1 MRANRR
7 AAQGA
12 HSSIRDRAAQE
23 VSPQTSRIGR
33 RRSGEDSLV
42 RASRASGVTRSA
54 GAALGLLAMLAVAAC
69 QPIATLPKPA
79 PGGTAVE
86 ALIGSPSPLNPLFE
100 QDDATRDVDS
110 VIYQGLTSVD
120 SNQRVVGLLA
130 SDWAISPDHLT
141 YTFTIRSGVKWADG
155 EPFTV
160 DDVIFTFHVL
170 QDPEYDVPGAAFW
183 RQLGVAKA
191 GDDQVVFT
199 LRAPS
204 AAFPLALRIGIIAKH
219 LFDGLAPPEIAASAY
234 SGTRA
239 IGTGPFMVASID
251 SHGITLD
258 RNPYA
263 SPKPY
268 LDHLIMRTFPAD
280 NPQAAILAV
289 RSGAADLVGGLEPEE
304 LNTLQN
310 SSDVTVMD
318 VRTYTNAFVSMNDEG
333 DGKAYFGDVNVRKA
347 LVQAVNRDAVI
358 SDVLGGHAEADP
370 TPIPT
375 GDWAYADA
383 AARRYPYDEIAAA
396 HALDSAG
403 WSIAPGSQFRTNKSG
418 LVFEVTL
425 MVEDTFPN
433 REIAD
438 AVARQLG
445 SIGVQ
450 VKVKPVA
457 LSDLIQNY
465 LLPRSYQMALVV
477 YDVGPD
483 PDLYSLWHSGA
494 DPGTLNFAYAHG
506 WGLIDKDLE
515 DGRAAIEQ
523 AERLAAYSDFQ
534 TLIADQ
540 APAIFL
546 YSAHYDYAV
555 SQRVRGVHVN
565 RVIEPEDRF
574 QYVTDWYV
582 NTTA

>member
-1 MRANRR
+1 MA
-7 AAQGA
+7 
-12 HSSIRDRAAQE
+12 I
-23 VSPQTSRIGR
+23 
-33 RRSGEDSLV
+33 LF
-42 RASRASGVTRSA
+42 
-54 GAALGLLAMLAVAAC
+54 LAAC
-69 QPIATLPKPA
+69 QPIATLPKA
-79 PGGTAVE
+79 ASGGTAVE
-86 ALIGSPSPLNPLFE
+86 ALVGSPGPLNPLFE
-100 QDDATRDVDS
+100 QDDTTRDVDS
-110 VIYQGLTSVD
+110 VIYQGLTTVD
-120 SNQRVVGLLA
+120 ANQNVVGLLA

-141 YTFTIRSGVKWADG
+141 YTFNIRSGIKWADG
-155 EPFTV
+155 YPFTV
-160 DDVIFTFHVL
+160 DDVVFTYHVL

-191 GDDQVVFT
+191 NDNQVVFT
-199 LRAPS
+199 LRSPS
-204 AAFPLALRIGIIAKH
+204 AAFPLALRTGIIAKH
-219 LFDGLAPPEIAASAY
+219 LFDGLAPPQIESSPL
-234 SGTRA
+234 SGSHA

-268 LDHLIMRTFPAD
+268 LDHLVMRTYPAN

-304 LNTLQN
+304 LNALTT
-310 SSDVTVMD
+310 STDVSVMD
-318 VRTYTNAFVSMNDEG
+318 VRTYTNAFVSLNSDGEG
-333 DGKAYFGDVNVRKA
+333 KQYFSDVNVRKA
-347 LVQAVNRDAVI
+347 LVQAVNRDSMI
-358 SDVLGGHAEADP
+358 SEVLGGHAEADP

-383 AARRYPYDEIAAA
+383 AARKYPYDQIAAA
-396 HALDSAG
+396 NALDAAG
-403 WSIAPGSQFRTNKSG
+403 WKIPAGSQYRTNKSG
-418 LVFEVTL
+418 LVFQVT
-425 MVEDTFPN
+425 MVVSDSFPN

-438 AVARQLG
+438 AVTRQLG
-445 SIGVQ
+445 AIGIQ
-450 VKVKPVA
+450 VKVKPIA
-457 LSDLIQNY
+457 QSDLIQNY
-465 LLPRSYQMALVV
+465 LLSRNYQMALVV
-477 YDVGPD
+477 FDVGPD

-515 DGRAAIEQ
+515 DGRAAVDQ
-523 AERLAAYSDFQ
+523 GERLAAYTDFQ

>member
-1 MRANRR
+1 MTR
-7 AAQGA
+7 AA
-12 HSSIRDRAAQE
+12 
-23 VSPQTSRIGR
+23 
-33 RRSGEDSLV
+33 
-42 RASRASGVTRSA
+42 GVGFVA
-54 GAALGLLAMLAVAAC
+54 VLFVAAC
-69 QPIATLPKPA
+69 QPIATLPKA
-79 PGGTAVE
+79 AAGGTAVE
-86 ALIGSPSPLNPLFE
+86 ALVGSPGSLNPLFE
-100 QDDATRDVDS
+100 QDDTTRDVDS
-110 VIYQGLTSVD
+110 VIYQGLTTVD
-120 SNQRVVGLLA
+120 GNQQVVGLLA

-141 YTFTIRSGVKWADG
+141 YTFTIRSGIKWADG

-160 DDVIFTFHVL
+160 DDVVFTYHVL

-191 GDDQVVFT
+191 NDNQVVFT
-199 LRAPS
+199 LRSPS
-204 AAFPLALRIGIIAKH
+204 AAFPLALRTGIIAKH
-219 LFDGLAPPEIAASAY
+219 LFNGLAPPQIEASAY
-234 SGTRA
+234 SGSRA

-268 LDHLIMRTFPAD
+268 LDHLIMRTYPAD

-304 LNTLQN
+304 LNALTN
-310 SSDVTVMD
+310 STDVTVMD
-318 VRTYTNAFVSMNDEG
+318 VRTYTNAFISLNSDG
-333 DGKAYFGDVNVRKA
+333 DGKPYFGDVNVRKA
-347 LVQAVNRDAVI
+347 LVQAVNRDTLI
-358 SDVLGGHAEADP
+358 SEVLGGHAEADP

-375 GDWAYADA
+375 GDWAYSDA
-383 AARRYPYDEIAAA
+383 AARKYQYDQIAAA
-396 HALDSAG
+396 HALDAAG
-403 WSIAPGSQFRTNKSG
+403 WTIPAGSQVRTNKAG
-418 LVFEVTL
+418 LVFQVE
-425 MVEDTFPN
+425 MVVSDSFPN

-438 AVARQLG
+438 AVTRQL
-445 SIGVQ
+445 SAIGIE

-457 LSDLIQNY
+457 PSDLIQNY
-465 LLPRSYQMALVV
+465 LLSRNYQMALVV
-477 YDVGPD
+477 FDVGPD

-515 DGRAAIEQ
+515 DGRAAVDQ
-523 AERLAAYSDFQ
+523 AERLAAYTDFQ
-534 TLIADQ
+534 ALIADQ